1 MSGIGWNVMRER
13 HPVPVRRLHMHRP
26 KRLHR
31 LVAFV
36 RRQLEQSTP
45 ALSPTLVA
53 LGFGKD
59 FSVLCAD
66 AASASV
72 IARSQRVNV
81 VPVSGE
87 SGSSGAATSRWL
99 GIVALKGRPDYCL
112 WGSRRGRRS
121 RPDCSRRLH
130 YNDAQRADGFKLT
143 AHCRFCHRAAVNV
156 QLRVMWTPDQIRCF
170 HLHGDAVKIILQHFD
185 GRIDRVAIRQSG
197 VSGSRALRP
206 ARRSNRSVV
215 EHSSHSDPPSFRPTT

>member
-1 MSGIGWNVMRER
+1 VNAILFQFGVCTCIAQNACTDWL
-13 HPVPVRRLHMHRP
+13 RLSAASLSSLPLRCLQ
-26 KRLHR
+26 RSSRSVSARIL
-31 LVAFV
+31 AF
-36 RRQLEQSTP
+36 
-45 ALSPTLVA
+45 
-53 LGFGKD
+53 
-59 FSVLCAD
+59 CARIL